1 MTTRTNRSAINLM
14 REQRSIGAQCLG
26 LGPRRIVLTD
36 DGHAMP
42 APYSVVDNGD
52 SFLDATDLVFV
63 DAISTGY
70 KDVTAFTTN
79 AANRSEAAAGSR

>member
-1 MTTRTNRSAINLM
+1 
-14 REQRSIGAQCLG
+14 
-26 LGPRRIVLTD
+26 
-36 DGHAMP
+36 MP

-70 KDVTAFTTN
+70 KDVTAFITN